1 MKVSYDVEGF
11 VQLTSPIKS
20 FLKAFF
26 CELGDIWI
34 IEDSFI

>member
-1 MKVSYDVEGF
+1 MMVDGF
-11 VQLTSPIKS
+11 VQLITPIKS
-20 FLKAFF
+20 FAKAFF